1 MIHTFKFLNIHSLYE
16 SCMKKAFIAFGM
28 LLLTAGTA
36 NAGGLVHSMSSS
48 VQLTVDAA
56 RTTSTRLGSQYSIS
70 GSGVNTTDGTTAGT
84 VSAGTITSG
93 VMAPGTIA
101 ATQASN
107 GNAFSYSTSYI
118 QGDAVPTSAPSVGA
132 VGNFSSQTS
141 YGAGSAGDL
150 AGTLSTAG
158 AIGLTAGGAGTSAT
172 GQFVSEITVI
182 D

>member
-1 MIHTFKFLNIHSLYE
+1 
-16 SCMKKAFIAFGM
+16 MKKALIAFGM

-70 GSGVNTTDGTTAGT
+70 GSGVNTTDGSTAGT
-84 VSAGTITSG
+84 VSAGTISSG

-141 YGAGSAGDL
+141 YGAGAAGDL

-158 AIGLTAGGAGTSAT
+158 AISLTAGGSGSSAT